1 MCPADSGG
9 PRAQSRRQA
18 FAARL
23 SEPHTRTI
31 RAAAVGRDRQFSCMR
46 IALSSLA
53 FEPATDRMHGELG
66 SIARDPDADE
76 AGVGGHIVYAIR
88 HDLAEFLVLEVVH
101 VHTPRIAFRTVIG
114 SDILE
119 VADQLLLLRIDGDDW
134 LLSGLRCNDLRVD
147 MFELGISVGM
157 LRAFVRLAI
166 GLAREPEFHQL

>member
-9 PRAQSRRQA
+9 HGSRAQSRRQA

-23 SEPHTRTI
+23 S
-31 RAAAVGRDRQFSCMR
+31 RAAHAYHSSRRGRDRQFSCMR

-119 VADQLLLLRIDGDDW
+119 VADQ
-134 LLSGLRCNDLRVD
+134 
-147 MFELGISVGM
+147 
-157 LRAFVRLAI
+157 
-166 GLAREPEFHQL
+166 